1 MNKATKTLGMLA
13 AVGSLFLAAPQGW
26 AEMNVGVLDFW
37 NASNTKPGA
46 NIGKE
51 LAAIIAKHLG
61 SLPGITVIKE
71 SQIKGAMERGLLK
84 DALLA
89 EEGALAAGASGLR
102 EVQLIVLGGLADEEE
117 GLTLRGRVID
127 VASGTIVGAG
137 KVSGKD
143 YKALA
148 AALARQLGE
157 TISSLQP
164 SAQPSAAPP
173 KAPSE
178 GEQETT
184 VEGEGRAPLKGN
196 EQAAARVALILARRD
211 AVERGVGAQVD
222 LSRVPNRRAILT
234 KVEGTL
240 QSEVVSEG
248 KSGDSYVVKVRGKV
262 KIPADLIAQYPKSP
276 EAPALT
282 TGLAPLV
289 QETPFGTI
297 NWEEGFLTAIGSGK
311 YPKGK
316 SGEQARLMAREAGKQ
331 EAYAHAME
339 MVAAMRVTAESRARD
354 LLKDETIAVRVK
366 GLIQGAMIVEE
377 KDEQEKASYRVTLR
391 VPLVGMKGINV
402 VLLEASETV
411 PASPLPKQALEETI
425 PEDAETGLVID
436 ARGTSSKP
444 AIVPE
449 IVTEDGEVIYN
460 PKDSDPAALAAIGS
474 ASYAIGEK
482 PADQSGESEAID
494 EGASIPDGVTFVS
507 AYGGN
512 NEEESTLAK
521 AKSKAGKKKKAALRK
536 RKLRQGQRPLRI
548 KAASS
553 AGSLQSTIVVSK
565 ADGEAIKAANQ
576 RGRFL
581 KACKVVIVTDSMI
594 GGVEGRLRGVQIA
607 RNP

>member
-1 MNKATKTLGMLA
+1 MNKAIKMFGIFAALA
-13 AVGSLFLAAPQGW
+13 SLSLTASEGR

-51 LAAIIAKHLG
+51 IASTIAKHLG
-61 SLPGITVIKE
+61 SLPGITIIKE
-71 SQIKGAMERGLLK
+71 SQIKGAMERDLLK
-84 DALLA
+84 DALSA
-89 EEGALAAGASGLR
+89 EEGSPASGASGLR
-102 EVQLIVLGGLADEEE
+102 EVQLIVLGGLADEEG

-127 VASGTIVGAG
+127 VVSGTIVGAG
-137 KVSGKD
+137 KISGKD

-148 AALARQLGE
+148 TALARQLGE

-222 LSRVPNRRAILT
+222 LTRVPNRRAILT
-234 KVEGTL
+234 RVEGTL
-240 QSEVVSEG
+240 QSEVLSEG
-248 KSGDSYVVKVRGKV
+248 KSGDSYVVKVKGKM
-262 KIPADLIAQYPKSP
+262 KIPADLIAQYPKAP
-276 EAPALT
+276 EAPALS

-289 QETPFGTI
+289 QETPFGNI
-297 NWEEGFLTAIGSGK
+297 NWEEGFLTATGTGK

-331 EAYAHAME
+331 EAYAHALE
-339 MVAAMRVTAESRARD
+339 MVGAMRVNAESRARD

-366 GLIQGAMIVEE
+366 GLIQGARVMEE
-377 KDEQEKASYRVTLR
+377 KDEQEKASYEVTLR

-411 PASPLPKQALEETI
+411 PPSPLPKEALEENI

-436 ARGTSSKP
+436 ARGTGSKP
-444 AIVPE
+444 AIIPQ

-460 PKDSDPAALAAIGS
+460 PKDSDPAALAAIG
-474 ASYAIGEK
+474 AAAYAVGEK

-512 NEEESTLAK
+512 NDEEFTIAK
-521 AKSKAGKKKKAALRK
+521 AKAKAKKKRVAHRK
-536 RKLRQGQRPLRI
+536 RRLRQGKRPLNI

-553 AGSLQSTIVVSK
+553 AGSLRSTIVVSK
-565 ADGEAIKAANQ
+565 ADGEAIKGANQ

-594 GGVEGRLRGVQIA
+594 GGVEGKIRGVQIA
-607 RNP
+607 RNQ